1 MSKNSRSG
9 IAAVRHIEEHEQRR
23 LDKRFWQWIDWKEFF
38 HMLIIWLAG
47 AVVILTV
54 LVASTMT
61 DAPTDIVHSVVER
74 LDTLSLMFSLIFSA
88 TLEQLWYDE
97 KKAAYRVALF
107 AELYLSVLGLIFY
120 LVFSVLEKTMPDNIY
135 YLGRYHF
142 NLFYIVAVV
151 FVVVSGFVARAYKR

>member
-9 IAAVRHIEEHEQRR
+9 IAAVRHIEELEQRR
-23 LDKRFWQWIDWKEFF
+23 LDKHFWKRIDWKEFF
-38 HMLIIWLAG
+38 HMVVIWLAG

-54 LVASTMT
+54 LVALTMI
-61 DAPTDIVHSVVER
+61 DGPTDIVHSVIER

-120 LVFSVLEKTMPDNIY
+120 LVFSVLEKTMPGNIY
-135 YLGRYHF
+135 YTGRFRF
-142 NLFYIVAVV
+142 NLFYIIAVV
-151 FVVVSGFVARAYKR
+151 VVVVLGFVARAYKR

>member
-1 MSKNSRSG
+1 MLKNSSSG

-23 LDKRFWQWIDWKEFF
+23 LDKRFWQRIDWKEFF
-38 HMLIIWLAG
+38 HMLVIWLFG

-54 LVASTMT
+54 LVAITMT
-61 DAPTDIVHSVVER
+61 DNPEDIVQSVIER

-97 KKAAYRVALF
+97 KRAAYRFSMF

-120 LVFSVLEKTMPDNIY
+120 LLFSVLEKTMPYNIF
-135 YLGRYHF
+135 YLARYNF
-142 NLFYIVAVV
+142 NLFYIIAVV
-151 FVVVSGFVARAYKR
+151 FVVVSGFIVRAYKR